1 MISEFMSL
9 TREEKA
15 EVITEMVT
23 DLAIETGYPIETCI
37 NLIAEY
43 RYCSNEQIKDYIK
56 SVDPVLLYNVAFINP
71 DGSKMYI
78 NQVDT
83 EVKRVLNEKL
93 FDVVAA
99 LPVDITVT
107 WLRKSIED
115 ALYFK
120 EIGEY

>member
-15 EVITEMVT
+15 ELITEMVT

-43 RYCSNEQIKDYIK
+43 RCCSNEQIKDYIK

-78 NQVDT
+78 NQVDE
-83 EVKRVLNEKL
+83 EVKRVLNNKL
-93 FDVVAA
+93 FDLVSS
-99 LPVDITVT
+99 LPVEITTT
-107 WLRKSIED
+107 WLRKTIEEGIY
-115 ALYFK
+115 LN
-120 EIGEY
+120 ELR